1 MKKSASHYSLPSLED
16 LLGRSRIREPSD
28 APPMADFLEQ
38 IGERLRLQRAAFEWR
53 QADVAERAGVSV
65 QTVKAVEKG
74 EMVSGESFFRL
85 LTAFG
90 HAPDL
95 LKMLESPH
103 FPTLHSHQRY
113 VELKGSAT
121 PLVKRVRSKG
131 TLPCASRNPM
141 VKTVRSKAEAENG
154 GANPQGGTAH
164 LLPRVERGYGGDR
177 MGLKTPT
184 GPMARRLHDTTVRGG
199 TNVTLDA
206 KRVSSKAKTDDR

>member
-16 LLGRSRIREPSD
+16 LLGSSRTRESAE
-28 APPMADFLEQ
+28 APAMADFLEQ

-90 HAPDL
+90 HGSDL

-113 VELKGSAT
+113 VELKNSAT
-121 PLVKRVRSKG
+121 PLIKRVRSKRK
-131 TLPCASRNPM
+131 TLWASKSPG
-141 VKTVRSKAEAENG
+141 VETVRSKAEAGNSS
-154 GANPQGGTAH
+154 AKQQGRTAP
-164 LLPRVERGYGGDR
+164 LLPYVKETHGGER

-184 GPMARRLHDTTVRGG
+184 GPMARRLHDTTVHGG
-199 TNVTLDA
+199 TNVTLNA
-206 KRVSSKAKTDDR
+206 KRMSSKAKTDDR